1 MLSDEEILE
10 LDDRHC
16 SFGDTVHYMED
27 PKVFRKCEGSFMFD
41 SEGKPYLDL
50 QMWYSAC
57 NFGYG
62 NKRINGAVKDQ
73 IDTLPQIASQVLHE
87 SKVLLASKICEANR
101 QRFGING
108 RVHFNVGGSQAIED
122 ALKLIRNYTGK
133 NLMFAFMGGYHG
145 RTLGASSI
153 TSSYRYRRRFGHFSE
168 RAHFV
173 PFPYRFRCQ
182 HCKGISECNFSCI
195 KQFEG
200 LFESEYNSFY
210 DTKAGEAEFPAF
222 FIEPVQS
229 TGGYVIPPK
238 GYFKRLKEILDRY
251 NILLV
256 DDEIQMGFYRTGK
269 LWAIEHFDIKPDVI
283 VFGKSLTNGM
293 NPLSGLFAREELIDP
308 GVFPPG
314 STHSTFSS
322 NPIGMRAGVEV
333 MNIIEETNYE
343 DLVMNKG
350 KRFLEGLG
358 LLKKTYKEI
367 GDVDGLGL
375 ALRIEIC
382 EDDGYTPSRTLTD
395 RVVQEG
401 LRGSLDY
408 GGKKYGLVLDIGGY
422 HKNVLTLAPSL
433 HITDEE
439 IDMAIELLD
448 QLFKRCI
455 Q

>member
-1 MLSDEEILE
+1 
-10 LDDRHC
+10 
-16 SFGDTVHYMED
+16 
-27 PKVFRKCEGSFMFD
+27 
-41 SEGKPYLDL
+41 
-50 QMWYSAC
+50 
-57 NFGYG
+57 
-62 NKRINGAVKDQ
+62 
-73 IDTLPQIASQVLHE
+73 
-87 SKVLLASKICEANR
+87 
-101 QRFGING
+101 
-108 RVHFNVGGSQAIED
+108 
-122 ALKLIRNYTGK
+122 
-133 NLMFAFMGGYHG
+133 MFAFMGGYHG

-182 HCKGISECNFSCI
+182 HCRALTECNFSCI
-195 KQFEG
+195 KQFES

-210 DTKAGEAEFPAF
+210 DIKAGEAEFAAF
-222 FIEPVQS
+222 FIEPLQS

-238 GYFKRLKEILDRY
+238 DYFKKLKEILDRY
-251 NILLV
+251 GILLV

-269 LWAIEHFDIKPDVI
+269 LWAIEHFDVKPDII

-293 NPLSGLFAREELIDP
+293 NPLSGLFAREDLIDP
-308 GVFPPG
+308 KVFPPG

-333 MNIIEETNYE
+333 MNIIEETNYQN
-343 DLVMNKG
+343 LVTTKG
-350 KRFLEGLG
+350 NRFLEGLK
-358 LLKKTYKEI
+358 LLKKRHKNI

-395 RVVQEG
+395 KVVQEG
-401 LRGSLDY
+401 LRGILDY

-422 HKNVLTLAPSL
+422 YKNVLTLAPSL
-433 HITDEE
+433 HITDAE

-448 QLFKRCI
+448 QLFRRCI

>member
-1 MLSDEEILE
+1 MLSDDEILE
-10 LDDRHC
+10 LDARNC
-16 SFGDTVHYMED
+16 SFGDTVHYMEF

-57 NFGYG
+57 NFGYA
-62 NKRINGAVKDQ
+62 NKRINSAVKEQ

-87 SKVLLASKICEANR
+87 SKVLPAAKICQANR
-101 QRFGING
+101 ERFGING

-145 RTLGASSI
+145 RTLGASAI
-153 TSSYRYRRRFGHFSE
+153 TSSYRYRRRFGHFSD
-168 RAHFV
+168 RAQFV

-182 HCKGISECNFSCI
+182 HCKGLSECNFTCI
-195 KQFEG
+195 EQFES

-210 DTKAGEAEFPAF
+210 DANAGEVEYAAF

-238 GYFKRLKEILDRY
+238 DYFKRLKEILDRY
-251 NILLV
+251 GILLV

-269 LWAIEHFDIKPDVI
+269 LWAIEHFDVKPDVI

-293 NPLSGLFAREELIDP
+293 NPLSGLFAREDLIDP
-308 GVFPPG
+308 KVFPPG

-322 NPIGMRAGVEV
+322 NPIGMRSGVEV
-333 MNIIEETNYE
+333 MSILEETNYE
-343 DLVMNKG
+343 TLVINKG
-350 KRFLEGLG
+350 KRFLGGLREI
-358 LLKKTYKEI
+358 KKKYKQI
-367 GDVDGLGL
+367 GDVAGLGL

-382 EDDGYTPSRTLTD
+382 EDDGYTPSRALTD

-401 LRGSLDY
+401 LRGTLDY

-422 HKNVLTLAPSL
+422 HKNVLTIAPSL
-433 HITDEE
+433 HITDAE
-439 IDMAIELLD
+439 IDMALELLD
-448 QLFKRCI
+448 QLFRRCV